1 MGYNNDSEFI
11 LKGRSII
18 EIERK
23 YLIPVLPEH
32 INEYPH
38 DSISQAYIST
48 NPVIRIRK
56 KNESYILT
64 VKSSGLMVREETEFS
79 ISKESYDNLQNK
91 AEGNIIKKTRYRI
104 PEKDGL
110 TIELDIF
117 EGAFEGLVMAEVEF
131 TDINQAEDYTPPAWF
146 GKEVTHDHHFHNS
159 YLSLLKPGEIKAFLD
174 RL

>member
-1 MGYNNDSEFI
+1 M
-11 LKGRSII
+11 

-32 INEYPH
+32 LNEYPH

-56 KNESYILT
+56 KNEKYILT

-79 ISKESYDNLQNK
+79 ISKESFENLQKK

-117 EGAFEGLVMAEVEF
+117 EGAFEGFVMAEVEF
-131 TDINQAEDYTPPAWF
+131 ADIDKAQDYTPPSWF

-159 YLSLLKPGEIKAFLD
+159 SLSRLKGPEIKAFLD